1 MRRFNSSIASRRGFT
16 LVELLVVIAIIGVM
30 VGLLLPAVQA
40 AREAA
45 RRMQCGNNLKQL
57 SLAMHNYEST
67 YKTLPPSRI
76 TTGLSRHSWSAFML
90 PFIEQAQ
97 IYDIYNFNVRWS
109 DPLNYPATTSMIPAF
124 ICPSTPSSRMMPDA
138 AAQANHVPVPPNGF
152 GPADYSS
159 TNELRRSFYISNG
172 MPLPPGI
179 QRGMPGAMERN
190 RNTRFADIL
199 DGLSNTMLFAERS
212 GRPEIYVAQKRPL
225 GIVTGDG
232 WGWADFD
239 STSGSVNGASRDG
252 LIINRTRNDAPVFT
266 TDRIGG
272 PCAINCTNSSEYYSF
287 HPGGINISLV
297 DGSVRFLS
305 DSVNAQIL
313 SAVIT
318 RAGREVINGEF

>member
-1 MRRFNSSIASRRGFT
+1 MRKEKSISGSHRGFT

-97 IYDIYNFNVRWS
+97 VYDIYNFNVRWS
-109 DPLNYPATTSMIPAF
+109 DPLNYAATSSRIPGF
-124 ICPSTPSSRMMPDA
+124 ICPSSPSGRMTPSA
-138 AAQANHVPVPPNGF
+138 AAQTAHVAIPPNGF
-152 GPADYSS
+152 GPGDYSS
-159 TNELRRSFYISNG
+159 TNELRRSFYEANG
-172 MPLPPGI
+172 IALPVGI
-179 QRGMPGAMERN
+179 LRGMPGAMD
-190 RNTRFADIL
+190 RNTATKFADIL

-212 GRPEIYVAQKRPL
+212 GRPEIYVAGKRP
-225 GIVTGDG
+225 IATVVVDG

-239 STSGSVNGASRDG
+239 NTSGSVNGASRDG
-252 LIINRTRNDAPVFT
+252 MLLNSTASSAPYASVINGT
-266 TDRIGG
+266 
-272 PCAINCTNSSEYYSF
+272 CALNCTNNSEYYSF

-305 DSVNAQIL
+305 DSVSAQIL
-313 SAVIT
+313 GAVVT

>member
-1 MRRFNSSIASRRGFT
+1 MRRFSSSSGNNRGFT

-97 IYDIYNFNVRWS
+97 VYDIYNFNVRWS
-109 DPLNYPATTSMIPAF
+109 DPLNYPATSSRIPGF
-124 ICPSTPSSRMMPDA
+124 VCPSSPSSRMTPPA
-138 AAQANHVPVPPNGF
+138 AAQTNHVPIPPNGF
-152 GPADYSS
+152 GPSDYSS
-159 TNELRRSFYISNG
+159 TNELRRSFYVANG
-172 MPLPPGI
+172 LPLPVGI
-179 QRGMPGAMERN
+179 LRGMPGAMDRN
-190 RNTRFADIL
+190 APTRFADIL

-212 GRPEIYVAQKRPL
+212 GRPEIYVAGKRP
-225 GIVTGDG
+225 IAVVVADG

-239 STSGSVNGASRDG
+239 NTSGSVNGASRDG
-252 LIINRTRNDAPVFT
+252 MLLNGTASSSPFATTINGT
-266 TDRIGG
+266 
-272 PCAINCTNSSEYYSF
+272 CAVNCTNNSEYYSF

-305 DSVNAQIL
+305 DSVNAQVL
-313 SAVIT
+313 GAVVT

>member
-1 MRRFNSSIASRRGFT
+1 MRKANSRSGNHRGFT

-76 TTGLSRHSWSAFML
+76 TNGESRHSWSAFML

-97 IYDIYNFNVRWS
+97 VYDIYNFNVRWH
-109 DPLNYPATTSMIPAF
+109 DPLNYPATTATIPGF
-124 ICPSTPSSRMMPDA
+124 VCPSSPSGRMFPPQV
-138 AAQANHVPVPPNGF
+138 AQEGHVPVPPNGF
-152 GPADYSS
+152 GPADYAS
-159 TNELRRSFYISNG
+159 TNELRRSFYEGNG
-172 MPLPPGI
+172 LPLPV
-179 QRGMPGAMERN
+179 GMLRALPGAMEKN
-190 RNTRFADIL
+190 KNTRFADIL
-199 DGLSNTMLFAERS
+199 DGLSNTMLFAERC
-212 GRPEIYVAQKRPL
+212 GRPEIYVAQKRPI
-225 GIVTGDG
+225 GVVVADG
-232 WGWADFD
+232 WGWADYD
-239 STSGSVNGASRDG
+239 NTSGSVNGASQDG
-252 LIINRTRNDAPVFT
+252 MLLNKTNKNPPYVSTIN
-266 TDRIGG
+266 G
-272 PCAINCTNSSEYYSF
+272 PCAINCTNNSEYYSF

-305 DSVNAQIL
+305 DSVSAQIL
-313 SAVIT
+313 AAVIT